1 MDTSVHEH
9 RPSAADGAPSA
20 VDAAEIARRTAGFV
34 REHVLPV
41 EREMIVAGRPMEEVG
56 GGVTVSIGV
65 ASCPEN
71 ARTERELFGTSDA
84 ALYRAKQEGRNRAVL
99 ATATGPTVASRN

>member
-1 MDTSVHEH
+1 MSEQQ
-9 RPSAADGAPSA
+9 
-20 VDAAEIARRTAGFV
+20 
-34 REHVLPV
+34 L
-41 EREMIVAGRPMEEVG
+41 EEVC

-71 ARTERELFGTSDA
+71 ARSERELFGTSDA

-99 ATATGPTVASRN
+99 ATASGPASAARS